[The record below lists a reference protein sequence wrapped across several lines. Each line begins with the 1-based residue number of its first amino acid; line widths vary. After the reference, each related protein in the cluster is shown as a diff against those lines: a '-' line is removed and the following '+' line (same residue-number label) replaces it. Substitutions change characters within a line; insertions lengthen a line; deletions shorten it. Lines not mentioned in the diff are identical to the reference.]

1 VPLWLGGLMIA
12 GNRINN
18 MDNTNKDNNTEN
30 HRPWGYYVIL
40 SDELDHKVKRI
51 TVYPDKRL
59 SLQRHRH
66 RSEHWVIVKGK
77 ALVTL
82 QNKEIQLR
90 KGGSVDIPV
99 GATHRVK
106 NIGADDL
113 TFIEIQQGEYFG
125 EDDIE
130 RIEDDFGRIPV
141 KDD

>member
-1 VPLWLGGLMIA
+1 
-12 GNRINN
+12 
-18 MDNTNKDNNTEN
+18 MDNTNKDNNIEN

-40 SDELDHKVKRI
+40 SDEFDHKVKRI

-66 RSEHWVIVKGK
+66 RSEHWVIVKGT

-82 QNKEIQLR
+82 NNEEIQLG
-90 KGGSVDIPV
+90 KGESIDIPV
-99 GATHRVK
+99 GAIHRVK
-106 NIGADDL
+106 NIGAYDL
-113 TFIEIQQGEYFG
+113 AFIERQQGDYFG

-141 KDD
+141 KND